1 MNRNIIL
8 WLAVAALLGIA
19 IMTRKIWIIPAKG
32 ILFAPF
38 FSAAE
43 YQYALPSRLL
53 ARVAAQE
60 SNFDPGA
67 YNAQSG
73 ASGMMQIV
81 PKWHPG
87 VNVTD
92 LDPRDDILYAAKYL
106 RENHNRFGSWS
117 KALAAYNWG
126 PGNLQKAITE
136 HADNWL
142 TFAPTETKNYVKNIT
157 GDLGLA

>member
-1 MNRNIIL
+1 MNKTFLII
-8 WLAVAALLGIA
+8 AALGIGLA
-19 IMTRKIWIIPAKG
+19 MLTRKLWIIPAKG

-43 YQYALPSRLL
+43 YQYALPPRLL
-53 ARVAAQE
+53 ARVAKQE

-67 YNAQSG
+67 YNSGSG
-73 ASGMMQIV
+73 ASGMMQII

-92 LDPRDDILYAAKYL
+92 LDPRDDIIYAAKYL
-106 RENHNRFGSWS
+106 RENHDRFGSWS

-126 PGNLQKAITE
+126 PGNLSNAISRYPTDWLE
-136 HADNWL
+136 HA
-142 TFAPTETKNYVKNIT
+142 PQETQNYVIDIT
-157 GDLGLA
+157 SDIGIA